1 MSADAVPVSAAALPL
16 QASPFR
22 DQARQRAAAFDNLA
36 EGILLTGRG
45 SNASFSIA
53 GRICCPEARVCCTYL
68 CCWRL
73 EGKTLVPANKHEACI
88 SIGQEK
94 GPP

>member
-36 EGILLTGRG
+36 EGILLSGKG
-45 SNASFSIA
+45 LKASFSLSLA
-53 GRICCPEARVCCTYL
+53 EVAALKRVPVAHTCAVGVLRVRPL
-68 CCWRL
+68 CRR
-73 EGKTLVPANKHEACI
+73 TH
-88 SIGQEK
+88 S
-94 GPP
+94 